1 MTLGERIQDL
11 RKKNGYSQEKLSS
24 KLNVSRQAVQK
35 WEQNI
40 CEPSM
45 ESLTM
50 LAELFNVSLDFL
62 LLGKEKEEREK
73 TESKNTLTKTDI
85 VLLITFLLSVALFIG
100 LFIYSLLN
108 PMVYNQT
115 KSFIWWYV
123 RIWVS
128 TGTLFRLLVLLS
140 VVGIVTSLILF
151 LKKRKTK

>member
-45 ESLTM
+45 ESLKM
-50 LAELFNVSLDFL
+50 LAGLFNVSLDYL

>member
-24 KLNVSRQAVQK
+24 KLHVSRQAVQK

-50 LAELFNVSLDFL
+50 LAGLFNVSLDYL

>member
-50 LAELFNVSLDFL
+50 LAGLFNVSLDYL

-85 VLLITFLLSVALFIG
+85 NVYPLSR
-100 LFIYSLLN
+100 
-108 PMVYNQT
+108 T
-115 KSFIWWYV
+115 
-123 RIWVS
+123 R
-128 TGTLFRLLVLLS
+128 
-140 VVGIVTSLILF
+140 
-151 LKKRKTK
+151 

>member
-50 LAELFNVSLDFL
+50 LAGLFNVSLDYL

>member
-40 CEPSM
+40 CEPSI
-45 ESLTM
+45 ESLAM
-50 LAELFNVSLDFL
+50 LAELFNVSLDYL
-62 LLGKEKEEREK
+62 LLGKEKEEKEK